1 MVLARTPMCYRCNC
15 SRARMEKALI
25 AMGREEL
32 GRMIQD
38 EQDGAEL
45 TCHFCKKTERFTQQ
59 DLLRLLNQAP
69 GMSIRLAPRKG
80 GAERKQ

>member
-1 MVLARTPMCYRCNC
+1 
-15 SRARMEKALI
+15 MEKALI

-45 TCHFCKKTERFTQQ
+45 TCHFLQKDRAIHPAGPV
-59 DLLRLLNQAP
+59 AP
-69 GMSIRLAPRKG
+69 AQSGAGMSIRLAPRKG

>member
-1 MVLARTPMCYRCNC
+1 
-15 SRARMEKALI
+15 MEKALI

-32 GRMIQD
+32 GRMIRD

-59 DLLRLLNQAP
+59 DLLRLLNQAQ
-69 GMSIRLAPRKG
+69 A
-80 GAERKQ
+80 

>member
-1 MVLARTPMCYRCNC
+1 MVREA
-15 SRARMEKALI
+15 MEFVKAYDP
-25 AMGREEL
+25 EL

-59 DLLRLLNQAP
+59 DLLRLLNQAQ
-69 GMSIRLAPRKG
+69 A
-80 GAERKQ
+80 